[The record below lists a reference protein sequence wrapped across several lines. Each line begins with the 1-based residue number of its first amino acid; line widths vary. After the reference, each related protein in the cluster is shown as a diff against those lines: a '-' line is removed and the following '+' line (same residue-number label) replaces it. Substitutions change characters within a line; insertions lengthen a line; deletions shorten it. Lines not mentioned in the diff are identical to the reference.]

1 MSDLLEKKT
10 EIEHIVEVTNKLK
23 EEGNELFKNKLF
35 YKALETYDKAINNI
49 GKSFGVLYYLF
60 QYTNMIK

>member
-35 YKALETYDKAINNI
+35 YKALET
-49 GKSFGVLYYLF
+49 
-60 QYTNMIK
+60 